1 VNVKWTLL
9 ANRVQARLQQMTLAG
24 ADKSR
29 ALGALGNVLANR
41 IRLGFRMGRDP
52 WGNPWKPLNPRFRTG
67 QPLRD
72 TGRLQRSIT
81 SQVQGDA
88 VVVGTNVRYARTHQY
103 GATILPKNGDVL
115 AFPIKAAGGGMAFL
129 KSAKIPARP
138 FMPLSGNQVNLPQ
151 AWARSG
157 LKAMAKAMGLD
168 GAGVPIQGGDQ

>member
-1 VNVKWTLL
+1 MNVKWTLL
-9 ANRVQARLQQMTLAG
+9 ANRVQARLEKMKLEG
-24 ADKSR
+24 ADRSK
-29 ALGALGNVLANR
+29 ALGALGNALANR
-41 IRLGFRMGRDP
+41 VRLGFRLGRDP

-103 GATILPKNGDVL
+103 GATILPKSASVL
-115 AFPIKAAGGGMAFL
+115 AFPIKASGGGFAFL

-138 FMPLSGNQVNLPQ
+138 FMPLVGNTVQLP
-151 AWARSG
+151 APWARSG
-157 LKAMAKAMGLD
+157 LNAMAKAMGLTG
-168 GAGVPIQGGDQ
+168 GAPTPGAQA